1 MHDAECS
8 SLPASLSAPFTHPA
22 IRDVSF
28 VGRPDVA
35 RGELV
40 CAVIVSDDD
49 ARDVA
54 KVAEF
59 LTERS
64 LMRQKIPERVEL
76 VDSLPRS
83 ESGKVDKKVLR

>member
-1 MHDAECS
+1 
-8 SLPASLSAPFTHPA
+8 
-22 IRDVSF
+22 
-28 VGRPDVA
+28 
-35 RGELV
+35 
-40 CAVIVSDDD
+40 VSDDD